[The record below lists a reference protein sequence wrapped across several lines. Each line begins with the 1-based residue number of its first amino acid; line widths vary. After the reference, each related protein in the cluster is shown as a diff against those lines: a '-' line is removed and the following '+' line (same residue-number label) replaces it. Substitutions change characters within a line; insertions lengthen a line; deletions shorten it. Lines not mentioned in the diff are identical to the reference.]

1 MDHIHRSIIHM
12 RQLLLLPFFCLMIN
26 GASYGQATYSANTM
40 SPLSGPGM
48 NSWTEFTFN
57 NTPATFGGGTFT
69 FRWAAC
75 TTGGSTSIAIELRTS
90 ASTYASVYT
99 ESGNTE
105 SCTYL
110 QRTAT
115 ISATVLRN
123 ALNYGGNTV
132 QGRARILDSCSPGI
146 GCFFNDPILS
156 QFNLSYTVQSAYFI
170 SPDAT
175 VCPGATVQFTD
186 QSINN
191 PTSYAW
197 SFPGGTPATS
207 SLPNPVVQY
216 AETGNYDVSLT
227 VTNSEGTSTA
237 LRPNFVTVYA
247 LPNAFAG
254 VDQTIC
260 TGATAQLQ
268 ASGGNSYLWMP
279 STGLSNPAIANPVA
293 SPNSTATW
301 TVIVTS
307 AQGCQASD
315 AVTVTVAP
323 EPEIILAPSN
333 GLLCQGD
340 TLSLQSEGADLY
352 TWSPNLFISSASG
365 SSVQVWP
372 LGTFTWTVTG
382 TDLNGCSSQATTT
395 VTVGAPPLP
404 STTTQQACGSYT
416 WNGQTFTES
425 GVYPVELSNAFGC
438 DSIATLELT
447 ITAVDT
453 TVIVSG
459 ATLTAQQA
467 DATYR
472 WLDCENGN
480 APIDGATGQSFTP
493 AQNGTYALEVSVNGC
508 TEVSGCQQILSTGV
522 LDATSADF
530 RVFPVPAHDH
540 TIIEAEGALG
550 LVQLCDV
557 SGRLVRSF
565 NVMDQRLVLPLTE
578 VPQGPYLLRIDGPSG
593 RWNGRIIVQ

>member
-1 MDHIHRSIIHM
+1 M
-12 RQLLLLPFFCLMIN
+12 RQLLLIPFFGLMIN
-26 GASYGQATYSANTM
+26 NATNGQATYSANTS

-48 NSWTEFTFN
+48 NSWTPFTFN
-57 NTPATFGGGTFT
+57 NTPSTFGGGTIT

-75 TTGGSTSIAIELRTS
+75 TTGGSTSIAIELRTGT
-90 ASTYASVYT
+90 STYASVYT

-156 QFNLSYTVQSAYFI
+156 QFNLSYTVQSAYFT
-170 SPDAT
+170 SLDAT
-175 VCPGATVQFTD
+175 ICPGATVQFAD

-197 SFPGGTPATS
+197 SFPGGNPSTS

-227 VTNSEGTSTA
+227 VTNSDGTSTA

-260 TGATAQLQ
+260 AGATAQLQ
-268 ASGGNSYLWMP
+268 GSGGDTYLWMP

-315 AVTVTVAP
+315 AVTVAVAP
-323 EPEIILAPSN
+323 APEIVLAPSN
-333 GLLCQGD
+333 VLCQGD
-340 TLSLQSEGADLY
+340 TLTLQAEGADLY

-365 SSVQVWP
+365 STVQVWP
-372 LGTFTWTVTG
+372 TGTFSWTVTG
-382 TDLNGCSSQATTT
+382 SDLNGCSGQASTT

-404 STTTQQACGSYT
+404 STTVHQACGTYT

-425 GVYPVELSNAFGC
+425 GVFPVTLTNAFGC
-438 DSIATLELT
+438 DSIATLQLT
-447 ITAVDT
+447 ITSVDT
-453 TVIVSG
+453 TVLVSG
-459 ATLTAQQA
+459 ATLTAQQSNA
-467 DATYR
+467 AYR

-480 APIDGATGQSFTP
+480 APIAGATGQTFTP
-493 AQNGTYALEVSVNGC
+493 TQNGSYALEVTVDGC
-508 TEVSGCQQILSTGV
+508 TEVSDCQLILSTGV
-522 LDATSADF
+522 PGNANMDF
-530 RVFPVPAHDH
+530 RVYPVPAHDRA
-540 TIIEAEGALG
+540 IIESEGPLG
-550 LVQLCDV
+550 LVELCDV
-557 SGRLVRSF
+557 SGRVVRSF
-565 NVMDQRLVLPLTE
+565 NVMDQRLELALVGI
-578 VPQGPYLLRIDGPSG
+578 PQGPYLLRIEGPAG

>member
-1 MDHIHRSIIHM
+1 M
-12 RQLLLLPFFCLMIN
+12 
-26 GASYGQATYSANTM
+26 NT
-40 SPLSGPGM
+40 
-48 NSWTEFTFN
+48 WTEFTFN

-75 TTGGSTSIAIELRTS
+75 TTGASTSIAIELRTS

-237 LRPNFVTVYA
+237 LRPNFVTVFA

-279 STGLSNPAIANPVA
+279 STGLSNPAVANPVA

-315 AVTVTVAP
+315 AVTVAVAP
-323 EPEIILAPSN
+323 QPEIDLAPSN
-333 GLLCQGD
+333 VLCQGD
-340 TLSLQSEGADLY
+340 TLTLQAEGADLY
-352 TWSPNLFISSASG
+352 TWSPNLFISSSSG
-365 SSVQVWP
+365 STVQVWP

-382 TDLNGCSSQATTT
+382 TDLNGCSGQASTT

-404 STTTQQACGSYT
+404 STTVHQQCGSYT

-425 GVYPVELSNAFGC
+425 GVYPVSLSNAFGC
-438 DSIATLELT
+438 DSIATLQLT

-453 TVIVSG
+453 TVLVTG
-459 ATLTAQQA
+459 ATLTAQQP
-467 DATYR
+467 DATYQ
-472 WLDCENGN
+472 WLDCDNGN
-480 APIDGATGQSFTP
+480 APIDGATEASFTP
-493 AQNGTYALEVSVNGC
+493 TQNGAYAVEVTVDGC
-508 TEVSGCQQILSTGV
+508 PEVSGCHAILSTGV
-522 LDATSADF
+522 LGNTSAHF

-540 TIIEAEGALG
+540 AIIEAEGPLG

-557 SGRLVRSF
+557 SGRVVRSF
-565 NVMDQRLVLPLTE
+565 NLMDQRLVLPLTG
-578 VPQGPYLLRIDGPSG
+578 VPQGPYLLRIDGPAGS
-593 RWNGRIIVQ
+593 WNGRIIVQ